1 LILIRS
7 STKKEIIII
16 YDNNLN
22 ANLPDL
28 NVNKLFIN
36 VRISIVEG
44 NIISVKLDNCFE
56 SQWTVIGL
64 SRLSQEHISHTL
76 WLSPVIKPI
85 KRITIN
91 YKK

>member
-1 LILIRS
+1 MNESVSIL
-7 STKKEIIII
+7 E
-16 YDNNLN
+16 L
-22 ANLPDL
+22 
-28 NVNKLFIN
+28 
-36 VRISIVEG
+36 
-44 NIISVKLDNCFE
+44 NIISFKLDNCFE

>member
-1 LILIRS
+1 LIRS

-56 SQWTVIGL
+56 SQ
-64 SRLSQEHISHTL
+64 
-76 WLSPVIKPI
+76 
-85 KRITIN
+85 
-91 YKK
+91 